1 MFLKHC
7 VDGAPQVADSF
18 PVNDPDLEHIASLAL
33 GQIIENKIL
42 HLARLERVQVEHAI
56 DRKLNGLI
64 HGLNLPSVS
73 RMKRSL

>member
-7 VDGAPQVADSF
+7 VYGAPQVADSF
-18 PVNDPDLEHIASLAL
+18 PVNDPDLENIASPTL

-42 HLARLERVQVEHAI
+42 HLPRLERVQVQHAI

-64 HGLNLPSVS
+64 HGLNLPSAN